1 MKRYLALL
9 FAAMLLLLPSC
20 RRDDTVTP
28 EQAKEQREQEKREVD
43 GEVSAHGWD
52 DGGDTDYNEQ
62 GND

>member
-1 MKRYLALL
+1 MKRYLAIL
-9 FAAMLLLLPSC
+9 FAALLLLLPSC

-28 EQAKEQREQEKREVD
+28 EQAQEEREQEKREVN

-52 DGGDTDYNEQ
+52 DGGNTDYNEE

>member
-1 MKRYLALL
+1 MKRYLAIF
-9 FAAMLLLLPSC
+9 FAAALLLLPSC

-28 EQAKEQREQEKREVD
+28 EQAKEEREQEKREVD

>member
-28 EQAKEQREQEKREVD
+28 EQAKEQREQEKRLVD

>member
-28 EQAKEQREQEKREVD
+28 EQAKEEREQEKREVN

-52 DGGDTDYNEQ
+52 DGGNTDYNEK

>member
-1 MKRYLALL
+1 MKRYLAIF
-9 FAAMLLLLPSC
+9 FAALLLLLPSC
-20 RRDDTVTP
+20 RRDDTVTT
-28 EQAKEQREQEKREVD
+28 EQAKEEREQEKREVD

>member
-1 MKRYLALL
+1 MKMTPRLTLAL
-9 FAAMLLLLPSC
+9 AATIAAGMLHAAE
-20 RRDDTVTP
+20 VTP
-28 EQAKEQREQEKREVD
+28 EQAKEEREQEKREVD

>member
-1 MKRYLALL
+1 MKRYLAIL
-9 FAAMLLLLPSC
+9 FATLFLLLPSC

>member
-1 MKRYLALL
+1 MKRYLAIL
-9 FAAMLLLLPSC
+9 FAALFLLLPSC